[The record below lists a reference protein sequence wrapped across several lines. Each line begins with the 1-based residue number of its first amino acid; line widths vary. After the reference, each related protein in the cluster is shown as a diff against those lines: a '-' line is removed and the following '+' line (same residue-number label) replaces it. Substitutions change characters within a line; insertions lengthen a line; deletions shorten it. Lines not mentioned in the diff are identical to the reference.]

1 MAKVASGGRNA
12 DCGSAA
18 NEFGDIIRWRS
29 DEHDGVQKKT
39 FTKWINA
46 RFAKGGKPPIKDL
59 FADLRDGR
67 KLLDLLEGLTGCVLT
82 KERGTSRVHALNNV
96 TRALHVL
103 QQNNVELVN
112 IGGTD
117 IVDGNH
123 KLTLGLIWSIIL
135 HWQVKDIM
143 KAIMSDL
150 QQTNSEKIL
159 LSWVRQ
165 STRPY
170 KQVNVLNFTTSW
182 ADGLAFNAILHRHKP
197 GLISWDKVMKMSALG
212 RLEHAFNMAKKHLGI
227 EKLLDPEDIAVSL
240 PDKKS
245 IIMYV
250 TSLFEVLPQQVTM
263 EDILEVETLPRQY
276 KVENAEGPLSRQQN
290 VTSEK
295 ESPSS
300 RAETSST
307 VPETD
312 VDLDSY
318 QAVLEEVLTWLLSAE
333 DTLHMQDDI
342 SSDVEE
348 VKEQF
353 HIHEGFMMELTAH
366 QSNVGNVLQAGN
378 QLIAQGNL
386 TEEEENEI
394 REQMS
399 LLNSRWENLRV
410 ASMDRQAKLHEVLME
425 LQQQQLQQLSDWLTQ
440 TEERI
445 QKLATQPTGDELESF
460 KQQIDEHKLLQ
471 SDLEK
476 EQVKV
481 NSLTHMVVVVD
492 ENSGESATAALED
505 QLQSLGERWAAVC
518 RWTEERWHLL
528 QDVFVKW
535 QQLFEDQLMLEAW
548 LTEKEEALTEVQ
560 TSSFKDQSEVGM
572 NICRLAILKEDLGM
586 KRPALD
592 HLGELGRDL
601 MELLN
606 NSNSS
611 KKIESNMEQLSQ
623 KWDNLVQQL
632 EDYSKRVSRAV
643 PDLGIAHVGPM
654 EVVKMT
660 TEHSVQK
667 QELVPPPPP
676 KKRQLRVDVESKKKF
691 NVDASELLNW
701 IGKSKCEI
709 QAMMLNDFRR
719 QKDISGMK
727 EKMKVLEKEKAEKE
741 RQLKEV
747 KQVGQALLESME
759 KEGLPVEEVKHSLER
774 VSVEW
779 KDNNQQMDKLKCK
792 VQFQEDINCIYSD
805 LQELEKI
812 VKSKEDW
819 LKCATNASLKE
830 SCQYEINKLSEIT
843 PCVENL
849 MARGE
854 VLHNE
859 PGAPSF
865 LQEDISNFNNQ
876 FKSLLQKLQKKQQAQ
891 AGLEGPQKLDAVKSL
906 KVLLDWSEAQVTPNW
921 SAVTNL
927 ETAQNVLKHIVT
939 LQDEL
944 TNHQP
949 EIDRLAVEPQ
959 RMAEKLT
966 SGKTAYSLE
975 LEAIQARWRKLMAKL
990 CEDSQMLEDTIS
1002 KLQQFQK
1009 DANALEKWM
1018 DHAEIFLSKNTVTL
1032 GNHEGFQR
1040 QVEQCTTFRNEIQ
1053 NIQSNLT
1060 SMNEIQESLKKQPV
1074 PAISKYMTS
1083 RMVDCRTR
1091 WEIVS
1096 NQIMSQQAKLCE
1108 GQEKTLNL
1116 RKDLVEMREWTMQAE
1131 EEYLEKDF
1139 EYKSPEELE
1148 TSLEEMKR
1156 AKEEVLQ
1163 KEVRVKILKDN
1174 INTIL
1179 KKVPSSDQEMISRDL
1194 HAVLEN
1200 YKRLC
1205 DRIERKYLTLK
1216 EVWSCWCELLHYL
1229 DIENNWLKNL
1239 EQMLYTT
1246 EHVPDSIEAVSVA
1259 LESLESV
1266 LRHPADNRTQIRELG
1281 QTLIDGG
1288 ILDELIS
1295 EKLEVFNA
1303 RYEELSHQAVSK
1315 QISLEQHLQMSQENE
1330 QRMHDLQESLGLLDK
1345 QLTLYL
1351 TDRIDALQM
1360 PQEAQKIKTDI
1371 AAHETSLE
1379 EMKMKNV
1386 GTLPLLDNKPYSR
1399 GGTQLD
1405 LLQRKLR
1412 EVSTKFQLFQK
1423 PANFEQRML
1432 DCKRVLDSVKA
1443 ELYVLDMRSVEPE
1456 EIQPQLDNCM
1466 KLYKTLSEVKLEVE
1480 TVIKTGRQIVQ
1491 KQQTDNPKLMDEQL
1505 TALKLLYN
1513 DMGAQVTE
1521 GKQDL
1526 EKALQLSCKWK
1537 NETKS
1542 LSEWLAATEDE
1553 VIKRSSARGIP
1564 VNLDSEIKWSR
1575 LILKQLEVR
1584 KAELGSIT
1592 ESSAALQG
1600 LIEDSERV
1608 LEDNLCTLNTVWNRV
1623 CTLSQGWC
1631 DRLLDYQNQME
1642 GFDQNVAHI
1651 STWLYQTEILLDEI
1665 DKKSDDER
1673 EEILKRFQSEL
1684 DGISLQVDDVRDQAI
1699 SLMNNN
1705 GAMCREVVEPKLI
1718 ELNRNVERVSQ
1729 HIKSAKMEA
1738 AIKEPAKHDNR
1749 FRPGPKTDQVSPI
1762 DLDRFEAELQ
1772 IKIDDLERKLQC
1784 GEEIPDDDEKVDEE
1798 EADVEEMLQK
1808 GERLLQLTDDDGRL
1822 KQIHKKLILLQTK
1835 HASVKEAKLTQKE
1848 QVGELS
1854 PGWYQYKREESQF
1867 QKWLDDIE
1875 RQLLDS
1881 CSSKDEKRLQE
1892 LTLEFEQR
1900 REDFNILTKKGRGLG
1915 QYSASPGKGSVN
1927 VEKRWCQIETQ
1938 FSTYQP
1944 LHLKNPEARVIAGH
1958 YATSTGMASQYFPSD
1973 YLLDINKALL
1983 ALADVELVLN
1993 APELNNG
2000 KYEDFSSQEDSLK
2013 NIKDMLEKLG
2023 EQIED
2028 IHENQPDALLEASA
2042 AETVQIGDTLT
2053 QLHAEWDRVNRMY
2066 NDRKSCFDKA
2076 VEEWRRFHCDLND
2089 LNQWVME
2096 AEQLLPGA
2104 RGQNGS
2110 LDLEK
2115 ARIHQQELEEGLSS
2129 HQPVY
2134 ITLNA
2139 SGTDIIRELS
2149 TADGCLLQE
2158 KLNGLNKRWR
2168 AISVEVK
2175 DRHQRLEGD
2184 GQRYSDLRNQLDEF
2198 GLWLDKVLNS
2208 LRAVHLPLS
2217 EHVLKELKVPATD
2230 LELRSDNLTMM
2241 NSIAQD
2247 VLSDKSLSLQE
2258 RDELSAKL
2266 RNINSN
2272 WSKVCKELPVKVK
2285 EIEIQLQ
2292 DYAQFK
2298 ESLEKLSNWAVI
2310 ARQNLHPR
2318 GSPLPGTT
2326 QLQLLEAAV
2335 VDHQTG
2341 IETLLAKA
2349 VELDRKSHLLPEE
2362 KTKVAQLSVDWK
2374 TLNTALKDLSQQTVM
2389 GRSQHMSQPKVKV
2402 HSTVQTV
2409 TLPSAMPPSPGAT
2422 HLVLRDAFPSDSE
2435 SLMPADLDK
2444 SAMELIDW
2452 LTLIDQMIK
2461 SNIITVGDLEEIN
2474 KTIVRL
2480 KTTKNDLEQ
2489 RRPQLDAIFTL
2500 AQNLKNKTA
2509 DLEERAAVTE
2519 RLVRVQNQ
2527 WDNTQHRLEARQQQL
2542 EELLSDSI
2550 QWEEE
2555 LQATERLVGQSEIR
2569 LQSMLQVTSDPLAP
2583 QLAESKHFLQELH
2596 KGQFTVAAF
2605 NDLSSKLLRDY
2616 AADDTRKVKEV
2627 TDGINTSWNNINQ
2640 RASERVG
2647 YLESELKQ
2655 LQSLLQELEGCLRW
2669 LQETESAVDVL
2680 ANAAEKEDTS
2690 QDSAEVKELKHQL
2703 HDIQAEIDAH
2713 NDIFKSIDGNRHK
2726 MVKVLGNSEE
2736 AALLQHRLD
2745 DMNQRWSDLKTK
2757 SVNIRA
2763 HLEANA
2769 ERWNRLLASLE
2780 ELSKWLNLKDEALT
2794 KQMPIGGD
2802 VQTLQQQHDHCRALR
2817 HDIMDK
2823 ELTIITAL
2831 DSARLFLADQPIEGP
2846 EEPRRHLHI
2855 KTDPTP
2861 EERAQ
2866 KIAKAVRKQSTEVKE
2881 NWEQLNTHASNWQ
2894 EQVEK
2899 ALEKL
2904 QELQKAMDDL
2914 EAHVIA
2920 AENVRTDWQPVGDLL
2935 IDSLQDHIDKTT
2947 VFKEEI
2953 APVKQEV
2960 KIVNDLASQ
2969 LSPLDVSLS
2978 PKTSHQLDDLNM
2990 RWKLIQVAVEDR
3002 IKQLQEAY
3010 RDFGPSS
3017 QHFLSTSV
3025 QLPWQRAVSHNNR
3038 VPYYINHQ
3046 TQSTCWDHP
3055 KMTELFHSLGDLNNV
3070 RFSAYRTAMKIRRL
3084 QKALCLDLLELHTAQ
3099 RIFEQHKLTQ
3109 NEQLLNVTEVINCL
3123 TTIYDGLEQNH
3134 KDLVNVPLCVDMCLN
3149 WLLNVFDTGRSG
3161 RIRVLSLKI
3170 GLMCLSKG
3178 HLEEKY
3184 KYLFRQVAE
3193 PIDLCDQ
3200 RNLSLLLHDA
3210 VQIPRQLGEVA
3221 SFGGSNIEPSVR
3233 SCFQH
3238 GQNTPEIDAK
3248 RFVEW
3253 MRLEPQSMVW
3263 LPVLHRVAAA
3273 ETAKHQAK
3281 CNICKECPIVG
3292 FRYRSLKHFNY
3303 DICQSCFFSGRTA
3316 KGHKLHY
3323 PMVEYCTPTTSGE
3336 DVRDFTKVLKNKFRS
3351 KKYFAKHPRLGYLPV
3366 QTVLEGENLEIPV
3379 TLISMWPEQYD
3390 PTQSPQLSQDDTH
3403 SRIEHYANRL
3413 AQMERTNGS
3422 LLTDSSSTTGS
3433 VDDEHILIQQYC
3445 QTLGRESPISQPQ
3458 SPVQILKSVE
3468 KEERGELEFVIA
3480 NLEEEQRNL
3489 QAEYERLKQQQILR
3503 DIKPLSSPT
3512 FSTTQQNYQDA
3523 ELLAEAKLLRQHK
3536 GRLEARM
3543 QILEDHNKQ
3552 LESQLCRLRKLLEE
3566 PLTESKLNGVTA
3578 VSSTTS
3584 FQLAENGQTYNE
3596 DFSSQ
3601 TDDLLIPP
3609 QDTSTDLTDV
3619 MEQINSSF
3627 PVCSPSF
3634 TTRQQVMM

>member
-1 MAKVASGGRNA
+1 MAKVASGARNTV
-12 DCGSAA
+12 SSSPA

-46 RFAKGGKPPIKDL
+46 RFAKGGKIPIKDL
-59 FADLRDGR
+59 FTDLRDGR
-67 KLLDLLEGLTGCVLT
+67 KLLDLLEGLTGNVLT
-82 KERGTSRVHALNNV
+82 KERGISRVHALNNV

-182 ADGLAFNAILHRHKP
+182 VDGLAFNAIVHRHKP
-197 GLISWDKVMKMSALG
+197 GLFSWDKVLKMSAVG

-227 EKLLDPEDIAVSL
+227 EKLLDPEDVAVSL

-276 KVENAEGPLSRQQN
+276 KVEHAEGPLSRQKS
-290 VTSEK
+290 VTSGK
-295 ESPSS
+295 ESLSS
-300 RAETSST
+300 QTETSST
-307 VPETD
+307 VPEMN

-333 DTLHMQDDI
+333 DTLHMQGDI

-386 TEEEENEI
+386 TDEEENEI
-394 REQMS
+394 REQMA
-399 LLNSRWENLRV
+399 LLNSRWESLRV
-410 ASMDRQAKLHEVLME
+410 ASMDRQAKLHEVLMD
-425 LQQQQLQQLSDWLTQ
+425 LQQQQLQQLSDWLTR

-445 QKLATQPTGDELESF
+445 QKLEAQSTGDELESL

-471 SDLEK
+471 SDLET

-518 RWTEERWHLL
+518 RWTEERWRQL

-535 QQLFEDQLMLEAW
+535 QRLSEDQLLLDAW
-548 LTEKEEALTEVQ
+548 LTAKEDALTEVR
-560 TSSFKDQSEVGM
+560 TSSFKDQSESGV
-572 NICRLAILKEDLGM
+572 NIRRLAILKEDLEK
-586 KRPALD
+586 KRPTLD
-592 HLGELGRDL
+592 HLGELGQAL
-601 MELLN
+601 MKLLN

-611 KKIESNMEQLSQ
+611 KKINSNTEELSQ
-623 KWDNLVQQL
+623 RWNNLVQQL
-632 EDYSKRVSRAV
+632 EDYSKRVSRAFSE
-643 PDLGIAHVGPM
+643 LGITHVRPM
-654 EVVKMT
+654 EVVEMT
-660 TEHSVQK
+660 TEHSVQQ

-676 KKRQLRVDVESKKKF
+676 KKRQLHMDVESKKKF
-691 NVDASELLNW
+691 DADARELLNW
-701 IGKSKCEI
+701 TDKSKCEI
-709 QAMMLNDFRR
+709 QAMMFNDFRK

-727 EKMKVLEKEKAEKE
+727 EKMK
-741 RQLKEV
+741 
-747 KQVGQALLESME
+747 
-759 KEGLPVEEVKHSLER
+759 
-774 VSVEW
+774 
-779 KDNNQQMDKLKCK
+779 
-792 VQFQEDINCIYSD
+792 
-805 LQELEKI
+805 LEKI

-819 LKCATNASLKE
+819 LKYTTSAALKE
-830 SCQYEINKLSEIT
+830 SCQYEINKLSEIV
-843 PCVENL
+843 PCVEKL

-854 VLHNE
+854 VFHKE
-859 PGAPSF
+859 PGAPNF
-865 LQEDISNFNNQ
+865 LHEDLSNFNHR
-876 FKSLLQKLQKKQQAQ
+876 FRSLLQKLQNKQQVQ
-891 AGLEGPQKLDAVKSL
+891 AGLEGSQSLDAVKSL
-906 KVLLDWSEAQVTPNW
+906 KVLLDQSEAQVRSNW
-921 SAVTNL
+921 SAIMNL
-927 ETAQNVLKHIVT
+927 EDAQNALKRTV
-939 LQDEL
+939 
-944 TNHQP
+944 
-949 EIDRLAVEPQ
+949 
-959 RMAEKLT
+959 
-966 SGKTAYSLE
+966 
-975 LEAIQARWRKLMAKL
+975 
-990 CEDSQMLEDTIS
+990 
-1002 KLQQFQK
+1002 K
-1009 DANALEKWM
+1009 DADAVEKWM
-1018 DHAEIFLSKNTVTL
+1018 DRAETFLCKETATL
-1032 GNHEGFQR
+1032 GNREGFQW
-1040 QVEQCTTFRNEIQ
+1040 QVEQCTTFMNEIQ
-1053 NIQSNLT
+1053 NIQTNLT
-1060 SMNEIQESLKKQPV
+1060 SMNEIQESLKMQPMS
-1074 PAISKYMTS
+1074 AISKSMAS
-1083 RMVDCRTR
+1083 HMVDYRTR
-1091 WEIVS
+1091 WESLS
-1096 NQIMSQQAKLCE
+1096 NQIKSQQTRLSE

-1116 RKDLVEMREWTMQAE
+1116 RKDLAEMHKWTMLAE

-1174 INTIL
+1174 INTVL
-1179 KKVPSSDQEMISRDL
+1179 KKVSSSDQEIMSRDL

-1205 DRIERKYLTLK
+1205 DRVERKYLTLK

-1229 DIENNWLKNL
+1229 EIENNWLKNL
-1239 EQMLYTT
+1239 DEMLYTT
-1246 EHVPDSIEAVSVA
+1246 ENVPDSPEAVSEA
-1259 LESLESV
+1259 LECLESV

-1295 EKLEVFNA
+1295 EKLEVFNT

-1360 PQEAQKIKTDI
+1360 PQEAQ
-1371 AAHETSLE
+1371 
-1379 EMKMKNV
+1379 
-1386 GTLPLLDNKPYSR
+1386 
-1399 GGTQLD
+1399 
-1405 LLQRKLR
+1405 RKLR

-1432 DCKRVLDSVKA
+1432 DCKSVLDGVKA
-1443 ELYVLDMRSVEPE
+1443 ELHVLDMRSVEPE
-1456 EIQPQLDNCM
+1456 EIQPQMDNCM

-1491 KQQTDNPKLMDEQL
+1491 KQQTDNPKMMDEQL

-1526 EKALQLSCKWK
+1526 EKALQLSRKWK
-1537 NETKS
+1537 SETNS
-1542 LSEWLAATEDE
+1542 LSEWLTATEDK
-1553 VIKRSSARGIP
+1553 VIQRSSARGIP

-1575 LILKQLEVR
+1575 LILKELEVR
-1584 KAELGSIT
+1584 KTELSSIT

-1600 LIEDSERV
+1600 LIEGSERV
-1608 LEDNLCTLNTVWNRV
+1608 LENNLCTLNAIWNRV
-1623 CTLSQGWC
+1623 RTLTQGWC

-1665 DKKSDDER
+1665 NKKSDNER
-1673 EEILKRFQSEL
+1673 EEILQRFQTEL

-1705 GAMCREVVEPKLI
+1705 GTMCREVVEPKLI
-1718 ELNRNVERVSQ
+1718 ELNRNVGRVSQ

-1738 AIKEPAKHDNR
+1738 TIKEPAKRDNG
-1749 FRPGPKTDQVSPI
+1749 FRPRLKTDQVSSI

-1784 GEEIPDDDEKVDEE
+1784 SEEIPDDDEKVDEE

-1808 GERLLQLTDDDGRL
+1808 GERLLHLTNDDGKR
-1822 KQIHKKLILLQTK
+1822 KEIRKRLILLQTK

-1854 PGWYQYKREESQF
+1854 PGWYQYKKEENQF
-1867 QKWLDDIE
+1867 LQWLDDIE
-1875 RQLLDS
+1875 RQLLGYS
-1881 CSSKDEKRLQE
+1881 GSGDEKKLQE
-1892 LTLEFEQR
+1892 LIHVFEQR
-1900 REDFNILTKKGRGLG
+1900 REDFNVLTKKDQVLG
-1915 QYSASPGKGSVN
+1915 GYSASPGKDSISVG
-1927 VEKRWCQIETQ
+1927 KRWRQIEIQ
-1938 FSTYQP
+1938 LYTYQS
-1944 LHLKNPEARVIAGH
+1944 LHLKSPDAQVITGYYTTSAGI
-1958 YATSTGMASQYFPSD
+1958 APQYFPSD
-1973 YLLDINKALL
+1973 YLLDINKTLL
-1983 ALADVELVLN
+1983 ALADVELALN
-1993 APELNNG
+1993 TPELNNG

-2042 AETVQIGDTLT
+2042 AEVVQIGDTLT

-2096 AEQLLPGA
+2096 AEQILPGA
-2104 RGQNGS
+2104 RCQNGR

-2115 ARIHQQELEEGLSS
+2115 ARIHQQELEEGVSS
-2129 HQPVY
+2129 HRPVY
-2134 ITLNA
+2134 VTLNA
-2139 SGTDIIRELS
+2139 SGADIIPELS
-2149 TADGCLLQE
+2149 SADGCLLQE
-2158 KLNGLNKRWR
+2158 KLSGLNKRWR
-2168 AISVEVK
+2168 ALSVEVK

-2184 GQRYSDLRNQLDEF
+2184 SQRYSDLRNQLDEF
-2198 GLWLDKVLNS
+2198 GLWLDKTQSALW
-2208 LRAVHLPLS
+2208 AVHLPPR
-2217 EHVLKELKVPATD
+2217 EHDLKELKVPATD
-2230 LELRSDNLTMM
+2230 LESHSDNLTML

-2247 VLSDKSLSLQE
+2247 VLSDKNLSLQE
-2258 RDELSAKL
+2258 RDILSAKL

-2292 DYAQFK
+2292 DYTHFK
-2298 ESLEKLSNWAVI
+2298 ENLEKLSTWAIV
-2310 ARQNLHPR
+2310 ARQNLHPS

-2326 QLQLLEAAV
+2326 QLQLLEAAMM
-2335 VDHQTG
+2335 DHRTG
-2341 IETLLAKA
+2341 VETTLAKA

-2362 KTKVAQLSVDWK
+2362 KSKVAQLSVDWK
-2374 TLNTALKDLSQQTVM
+2374 TLNTALKDLSQQSVM
-2389 GRSQHMSQPKVKV
+2389 GTSQSMSQPKVKV

-2409 TLPSAMPPSPGAT
+2409 TLVSTTPPSGAT
-2422 HLVLRDAFPSDSE
+2422 HLVLRDAFPPDSE
-2435 SLMPADLDK
+2435 SLMPADLNK
-2444 SAMELIDW
+2444 SALELIDW

-2489 RRPQLDAIFTL
+2489 RQPQLDAIFTL

-2509 DLEERAAVTE
+2509 DLAERAAVTE

-2555 LQATERLVGQSEIR
+2555 LQATERLVGQSEIH

-2655 LQSLLQELEGCLRW
+2655 LQNLLQELEGCLRW
-2669 LQETESAVDVL
+2669 LQEAESAVDVL
-2680 ANAAEKEDTS
+2680 AKTAEKEDIS
-2690 QDSAEVKELKHQL
+2690 LDSAEVKELKHRL

-2736 AALLQHRLD
+2736 AALLQYRLD

-2757 SVNIRA
+2757 SGNIRA

-2769 ERWNRLLASLE
+2769 ERWTRLLASLE
-2780 ELSKWLNLKDEALT
+2780 ELSKWLNLKDETLA

-2802 VQTLQQQHDHCRALR
+2802 VQTLLQQHDHCRALR
-2817 HDIMDK
+2817 HELMEK
-2823 ELTIITAL
+2823 EQTIITAL

-2846 EEPRRHLHI
+2846 EEPRRHLHV
-2855 KTDPTP
+2855 KTEPTP

-2866 KIAKAVRKQSTEVKE
+2866 RIAKAVRKQSTEVKE
-2881 NWEQLNTHASNWQ
+2881 NWEQLNTNTSNWQ

-2914 EAHVIA
+2914 EAHVIT
-2920 AENVRTDWQPVGDLL
+2920 AEGVRTDWQPVGDLL

-2947 VFKEEI
+2947 AFKEEI
-2953 APVKQEV
+2953 APVKEEV

-2978 PKTSHQLDDLNM
+2978 PKTSHQLDDLSM

-3025 QLPWQRAVSHNNR
+3025 QLPWQRAVSHNNK

-3055 KMTELFHSLGDLNNV
+3055 KMVELFHSLGDLNNV

-3084 QKALCLDLLELHTAQ
+3084 QKALC
-3099 RIFEQHKLTQ
+3099 
-3109 NEQLLNVTEVINCL
+3109 
-3123 TTIYDGLEQNH
+3123 
-3134 KDLVNVPLCVDMCLN
+3134 
-3149 WLLNVFDTGRSG
+3149 
-3161 RIRVLSLKI
+3161 
-3170 GLMCLSKG
+3170 
-3178 HLEEKY
+3178 
-3184 KYLFRQVAE
+3184 YLFKQVAE
-3193 PIDLCDQ
+3193 STDSCDQ
-3200 RNLSLLLHDA
+3200 RSLSLLLHDA
-3210 VQIPRQLGEVA
+3210 VQIPRQLGEIA

-3238 GQNTPEIDAK
+3238 GQNKSEIDAEQ
-3248 RFVEW
+3248 FVEW

-3433 VDDEHILIQQYC
+3433 VEDEHILIQQYC
-3445 QTLGRESPISQPQ
+3445 LTLGRESPISQPQ

-3468 KEERGELEFVIA
+3468 KEERSELEFIIA

-3503 DIKPLSSPT
+3503 DIKPLPSPT
-3512 FSTTQQNYQDA
+3512 LSSNQQNYHDA

-3578 VSSTTS
+3578 VSTTAS
-3584 FQLAENGQTYNE
+3584 FQLAENGQTCNE

-3609 QDTSTDLTDV
+3609 QDTNTDLTDV

-3627 PVCSPSF
+3627 PVCSRKYTSGCALYCALDL
-3634 TTRQQVMM
+3634 